1 MNIIEVEGLDKS
13 YQSGPEILPV
23 LRNLS
28 FKLEKGDF
36 AVFTGESGSGK
47 STLLNLIGGLD
58 GADGGSIRVENQ
70 EIAGLDEENLGAY
83 RRRKIGFIFQFHYL
97 LKDFTALENVMLPLF
112 MGGTRKKMALEKA
125 RRRLNEV
132 GLKDREHHYPV
143 QLSGGERQKVA
154 LARAL
159 ITEPPIILADEPTG
173 NLDEKNSRMVEDLL
187 FDLVRNHGKTLILV
201 THDPILAGRASL
213 GFHLEGGRVTRL

>member
-1 MNIIEVEGLDKS
+1 MNLLEVKDLAKS
-13 YQSGPEILPV
+13 YQSGPEMLPV
-23 LRNLS
+23 LQNIS
-28 FKLEKGDF
+28 FSLPKGGV

-58 GADGGSIRVENQ
+58 GADAGSIRVGNR
-70 EIAGLDEENLGAY
+70 EIVGLNEEALGGY
-83 RRRKIGFIFQFHYL
+83 RRRQIGFVFQFHYL

-112 MGGTRKKMALEKA
+112 MAGTRKKKALERA
-125 RRRLNEV
+125 RDWLEVV
-132 GLKDREHHYPV
+132 GLKDRGHHYPV

-159 ITEPPIILADEPTG
+159 ITDPSLILADEPTG

-187 FDLVRNHGKTLILV
+187 FGLVKSHGKTLILV
-201 THDPILAGRASL
+201 THDPHLADRASA
-213 GFHLEGGRVTRL
+213 GFHLEGGRVHRV